1 MQQKVTGVCPE
12 QVFLRDVVE
21 RHRLSLIKEAQ
32 LQMEKAR
39 RTVNKTLPMLTSA
52 LREQKEGVKG
62 DQREESFLAKK
73 GRKTFSQ
80 RKLKMSDR
88 TKDGC
93 TRRERSLRG
102 KMISDV
108 LSQN

>member
-39 RTVNKTLPMLTSA
+39 RTVNKTLPPMLTPASS
-52 LREQKEGVKG
+52 EQKGEVKG
-62 DQREESFLAKK
+62 DQREESFLPKK
-73 GRKTFSQ
+73 GRKTFH
-80 RKLKMSDR
+80 K
-88 TKDGC
+88 G
-93 TRRERSLRG
+93 
-102 KMISDV
+102 
-108 LSQN
+108 N